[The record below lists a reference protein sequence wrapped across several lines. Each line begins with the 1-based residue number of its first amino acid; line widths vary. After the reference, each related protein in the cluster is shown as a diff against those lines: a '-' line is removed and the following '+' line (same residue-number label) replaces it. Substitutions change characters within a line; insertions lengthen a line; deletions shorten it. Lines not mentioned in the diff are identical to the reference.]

1 MPHISGVSSQA
12 PDWSEFM
19 SHAADSPTSGRME
32 TAPLDWRSWLQVLL
46 LVALIGQLYHHIL
59 ANLVL
64 QWWKDPDYSHGF
76 IVPIF
81 CAWVLWKRRK
91 RLAQEPIQPSWS
103 GLVVVLGALGILVL
117 GVLGAENYLSRA
129 SLLFLLAGCTIQFCG
144 WRYFRAV
151 LFPWVAMFLMIPPP
165 AILFNQV
172 AMPLQ
177 FFASRLASGLLALI
191 GVPVLREGNVIYLP
205 SLTLDVVDACS
216 GLRFLVSL
224 LTLAV
229 FYGYL
234 FETRISRRII
244 LILSSIPIAV
254 VTNGIRI
261 MGSGVLGEYWSPDK
275 AVGFFHLYSGWLI
288 FLFSLGLLLLIHAV
302 LRLIDHHRL
311 VGRV

>member
-1 MPHISGVSSQA
+1 
-12 PDWSEFM
+12 M
-19 SHAADSPTSGRME
+19 SHAADSSTPGRIE
-32 TAPLDWRSWLQVLL
+32 TAAFDWKSWLQVLL
-46 LVALIGQLYHHIL
+46 LAALISLLYYRIL
-59 ANLVL
+59 ASLVL

-81 CAWVLWKRRK
+81 CAWVLWKKRK
-91 RLAQEPIQPSWS
+91 RLAKEPIQPNWF
-103 GLVVVLGALGILVL
+103 GLVVILGALGILVL
-117 GVLGAENYLSRA
+117 GVLGADNFLSRT

-165 AILFNQV
+165 AILFNQI

-205 SLTLDVVDACS
+205 SLTLDVAEACS
-216 GLRFLVSL
+216 GLRFVVAL

-234 FETRISRRII
+234 FETRISRRIV

-254 VTNGIRI
+254 ATNGLRI

-275 AVGFFHLYSGWLI
+275 AEGFFHLYSGWLI
-288 FLFSLGLLLLIHAV
+288 FVFSLGLLFLFHAV
-302 LRLIDHHRL
+302 LGFIDHHRL
-311 VGRV
+311 VRRV